1 MEPHYLKL
9 FHDGT
14 LQQRIHDALA
24 LLKSCELCPRRC
36 RVNRLENE
44 KGVCRTG
51 RQAMVSSSGPH
62 FGEEAVLTGRFGSGT
77 IFFTECNLQC
87 VFCQNYDISHEGQG
101 DEITAQQLAD
111 IMIGLQNNG
120 VHNINFVSPSHVAP
134 QILEALPLAIQ
145 KGLNIPLV
153 YNTGGYD
160 LVETLRLLDG
170 AIDIYMPDYKF
181 SQDIPALFYCK
192 APDYPEV
199 IKSALREM
207 HRQAGDLV
215 MDEKNRA
222 VSGLLVRHLVMP
234 DGLAGTREAMRFI
247 ADEISHRTYVNIM
260 DQYRPCGGLEKFPEL
275 NRSITPQEYEEAVT
289 AAREAGL
296 SRLDNRQ
303 RPILLHWR

>member
-101 DEITAQQLAD
+101 DKITAQQLAD